1 VAAGDNPVTDP
12 DDFQGL
18 ADHGA
23 WQTLARAAKKE
34 PRQGRGCNRLSTVEK
49 PSLWRP
55 TWQVSVGRNE
65 TGGTLLDV

>member
-1 VAAGDNPVTDP
+1 VTDP

-34 PRQGRGCNRLSTVEK
+34 PRQGRGRIVYPPREEA
-49 PSLWRP
+49 SLCAQD
-55 TWQVSVGRNE
+55 WQVLAECNE
-65 TGGTLLDV
+65 TGGTLCDV